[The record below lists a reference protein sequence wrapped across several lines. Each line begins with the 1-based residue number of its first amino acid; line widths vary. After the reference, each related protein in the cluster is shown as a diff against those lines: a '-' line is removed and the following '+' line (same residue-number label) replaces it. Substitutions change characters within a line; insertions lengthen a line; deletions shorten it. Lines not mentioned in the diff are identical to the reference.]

1 MQKKPV
7 EVEKEEKKDVP
18 YDPNNPL
25 MRAPYVFGGLIN
37 DLKRR
42 APHYLSDFK
51 DGLDAQVL
59 AAAIFIY
66 FAALSGAIAFGG
78 LLGEKTGGLIGIS
91 ETMLFSSI
99 SGILFSLFAGM
110 PIIITGK
117 IFLNQ

>member
-1 MQKKPV
+1 MATV
-7 EVEKEEKKDVP
+7 TEEKKEEP
-18 YDPNNPL
+18 YDPNNPM

-42 APHYLSDFK
+42 FPHYLSDFK
-51 DGLDAQVL
+51 DGLDPQVL

-78 LLGEKTGGLIGIS
+78 LMGEKTDNLIGIS

-99 SGILFSLFAGM
+99 SGIIFSLFAGM
-110 PIIITGK
+110 PMIITGTP
-117 IFLNQ
+117 IY